1 MAGWRPPGNR
11 QPPTNLQLSPPSLV
25 LPNVNAFDDAY
36 AQHYAGVL
44 RFVRGMLGARGD
56 AADVAQETFLRLHA
70 QRPDAAE
77 VRFWLFRVARN
88 LAINE
93 LRRVSIRERFAHLI
107 AFASPRDP
115 QALTLAEEERRLLG
129 EALATLPADQ
139 GAAFLLREWEGLSYD
154 EIASTA
160 NCSVAKV
167 KSDLFR
173 ARQSLRAHFGGKP

>member
-1 MAGWRPPGNR
+1 MD
-11 QPPTNLQLSPPSLV
+11 
-25 LPNVNAFDDAY
+25 AFDEAY
-36 AQHYAGVL
+36 AQHYPGVL

-70 QRPDAAE
+70 QRPDASE

-93 LRRVSIRERFAHLI
+93 LRRVSIRERLAHLI
-107 AFASPRDP
+107 AFSPPRDP
-115 QALTLAEEERRLLG
+115 QALTIAEEERRRLG
-129 EALATLPADQ
+129 DALAKLPADQ
-139 GAAFLLREWEGLSYD
+139 RAALLLREWEGLSYD

-160 NCSVAKV
+160 GCSVAKV

-173 ARQSLRAHFGGKP
+173 ARQTLRAAFGRNS

>member
-1 MAGWRPPGNR
+1 MD
-11 QPPTNLQLSPPSLV
+11 
-25 LPNVNAFDDAY
+25 AFDEAY
-36 AQHYAGVL
+36 AQHYPGVL

-70 QRPDAAE
+70 QRPDASE

-93 LRRVSIRERFAHLI
+93 LRRVSIRERLAHLI
-107 AFASPRDP
+107 AFSPPRDP
-115 QALTLAEEERRLLG
+115 QALTIAEEERRRLG
-129 EALATLPADQ
+129 DALAKLPADQ
-139 GAAFLLREWEGLSYD
+139 RAALLLREWEGLSYD

-160 NCSVAKV
+160 GCSVAKV

-173 ARQSLRAHFGGKP
+173 ARQTLRAAFGRNP